1 MWPDRQLLWP
11 TTNKYDSDVSTT
23 AAVSAP
29 PADDGDGGDG
39 ESSDSDSV
47 ESFEDDDNVESL
59 RARIRAQRDDFAET
73 LDNLEALFDAE
84 MQKRDGE

>member
-1 MWPDRQLLWP
+1 MMTQQQ
-11 TTNKYDSDVSTT
+11 STV
-23 AAVSAP
+23 AVSAP
-29 PADDGDGGDG
+29 PPAADGDDGDD

-47 ESFEDDDNVESL
+47 ESFEEDDDVESL

-84 MQKRDGE
+84 MQKRAGDGD